1 MQRKHALMRRHEYSI
16 CYVYKLMHF
25 RCGPKIAGP
34 WSRAGNLGVLGG
46 CLAFGLGCF
55 SVEPA
60 SAGAT
65 DDAPFSPPGVVR
77 APPVQGKGASMGAV
91 AGRNQAS
98 GESGGRGAAAAAAEP
113 AAGRERIDVV
123 GHLNRERARIFPG
136 LGAVDYTIDQR
147 QIAATPQGQNAAFNQ
162 ILLRVPGVVLD
173 SYGEVHVRGEHGG
186 LAYRVNGVLLPEG
199 LNGFGQELDTRIIQ
213 SVDLLTGTLPAQFGF
228 RTAGVVDVNTKTGES
243 LKHNQVSLYGG
254 SYDSVVPSVQLGGR
268 HGKLDYFT
276 TLSFTRNNIG
286 IENPSDTFRPVH
298 DLTMQEKAF
307 SYLSCHVDD
316 VSRVTLLTST
326 SYARFQI
333 PNSFKTFDMR
343 SPDYTT
349 LYDVAGV
356 DPHDPAMNWAGLDD
370 SQTEQN
376 DYAVLSYQRSTD
388 RMNVQVSPYF
398 RYGRID
404 YAPDRDRDLIY
415 QGVSEHEV
423 NDFTT
428 GGVQFDLS
436 YAIAPQHTMRVGA
449 LGQYTSERLD
459 TDTLAFPA
467 DANGRQ
473 ISDVPVRLIDNT
485 ENWAVEAGVYL
496 QDEYRIARDLTF
508 NYGLRYDR
516 FASSFG
522 REGQLSP
529 RANMVWKP
537 GRIATLHIGYARYF
551 APPSPQYV
559 YPSTLARFAGTTN
572 AAANMIDD
580 ATRVERSHYVDGGI
594 LLRITPDFQIS
605 LDAYAKW
612 AHDLTDLGQ
621 FGRAVILA
629 PFSYR
634 RGRVHGAEFGSSW
647 RHGPWSVFGNF
658 SYVKTAARDINSAQY
673 QFDAAELAYI
683 RTHAIQLDHQ
693 GEFTA
698 TAGASWST
706 KRDMAYVDFVY
717 GYGLRSGFAN
727 LEKQPEYDVFNIGY
741 QHSFTRVRFGH
752 DVTIRAD
759 IVNLLDERYQLRN
772 GSGVGIYQA
781 QYGQRRGAYFSVVSE
796 F

>member
-1 MQRKHALMRRHEYSI
+1 MTVSLT
-16 CYVYKLMHF
+16 
-25 RCGPKIAGP
+25 
-34 WSRAGNLGVLGG
+34 VLGTA
-46 CLAFGLGCF
+46 LADPALPETEPQTVRKAASSEKPPAPEQI
-55 SVEPA
+55 SV
-60 SAGAT
+60 T
-65 DDAPFSPPGVVR
+65 
-77 APPVQGKGASMGAV
+77 
-91 AGRNQAS
+91 
-98 GESGGRGAAAAAAEP
+98 
-113 AAGRERIDVV
+113 

-136 LGAVDYTIDQR
+136 LGAVDYTIDQH
-147 QIAATPQGQNAAFNQ
+147 QITTTPGGQNAAFNQ

-186 LAYRVNGVLLPEG
+186 LTYRVNGVLLPEG

-228 RTAGVVDVNTKTGES
+228 RTAGVVDVTTKTGDS

-254 SYDSVVPSVQLGGR
+254 SYNTFVPSVQLGGQ

-286 IENPSDTFRPVH
+286 IENPSNTFRAIH
-298 DLTMQEKAF
+298 DVTEQEKAF
-307 SYLSCHVDD
+307 SYLSWHLDEA
-316 VSRVTLLTST
+316 SRLTLLTSA
-326 SYARFQI
+326 SYADFEI
-333 PNSFKTFDMR
+333 PNSFKTFDKN

-356 DPHDPAMNWAGLDD
+356 NPHDPAMNWASLND

-376 DYAVLSYQRSTD
+376 YYAVLSYQRTTD
-388 RMNVQVSPYF
+388 RLNLQVSPYF

-404 YAPDRDRDLIY
+404 YTPDRDRDLIY

-428 GGVQFDLS
+428 GGLQADLS
-436 YAIAPQHTMRVGA
+436 YDIARHHTLRAGL

-459 TDTLAFPA
+459 TDTLAFPV
-467 DANGRQ
+467 DNLSNQTANT
-473 ISDVPVRLIDNT
+473 PVRLIDNT
-485 ENWAVEAGVYL
+485 GNWSVEAGAYI
-496 QDEYRIARDLTF
+496 QDEYRITRNLTF
-508 NYGLRYDR
+508 NYGIRYDR
-516 FASSFG
+516 FASAFDN
-522 REGQLSP
+522 EGQLSP

-537 GRIATLHIGYARYF
+537 TRSTALHLGYSRYF

-559 YPSTLARFAGTTN
+559 YPSTLTRFAGTTN
-572 AAANMIDD
+572 AAANTIDS
-580 ATRVERSHYVDGGI
+580 ATKVEKSHYVDGGI
-594 LLRITPDFQIS
+594 LQRIRPEFQIT

-634 RGRVHGAEFGSSW
+634 RGRVYGAEFGSSW
-647 RHGPWSVFGNF
+647 RHGPWSLFGNF
-658 SYVKTAARDINSAQY
+658 SYVKTSARDINSAQY
-673 QFDAAELAYI
+673 QFDPAELAYI
-683 RTHAIQLDHQ
+683 RNHAIQLDHQ

-698 TAGASWST
+698 TAGASWTT
-706 KRDMAYVDFVY
+706 KHDMAYADFVY

-727 LEKQPEYDVFNIGY
+727 LEKEPQYDVFNIGY
-741 QHSFTRVRFGH
+741 QHSFMKVPFGH
-752 DVTIRAD
+752 DIKVRAD
-759 IVNLLDERYQLRN
+759 VVNLFDKRYQLRD

-781 QYGQRRGAYFSVVSE
+781 QYGQRRGTFFAVVSE

>member
-1 MQRKHALMRRHEYSI
+1 MHTTRYSI
-16 CYVYKLMHF
+16 SYIIISLL
-25 RCGPKIAGP
+25 
-34 WSRAGNLGVLGG
+34 SRNKRSCAWMSVSLTVLGTA
-46 CLAFGLGCF
+46 LADPTLPETEPQTVRKAASSEKPPAPEQI
-55 SVEPA
+55 SV
-60 SAGAT
+60 T
-65 DDAPFSPPGVVR
+65 
-77 APPVQGKGASMGAV
+77 
-91 AGRNQAS
+91 
-98 GESGGRGAAAAAAEP
+98 
-113 AAGRERIDVV
+113 

-136 LGAVDYTIDQR
+136 LGAVDYTIDQH
-147 QIAATPQGQNAAFNQ
+147 QITTTPGGQNAAFNQ

-186 LAYRVNGVLLPEG
+186 LTYRVNGVLLPEG

-228 RTAGVVDVNTKTGES
+228 RTAGVVDVTTKTGDS

-254 SYDSVVPSVQLGGR
+254 SYNTFVPSVQLGGQ

-286 IENPSDTFRPVH
+286 IENPSNTFRAIH
-298 DLTMQEKAF
+298 DVTEQEKAF
-307 SYLSCHVDD
+307 SYLSWHLDEA
-316 VSRVTLLTST
+316 SRITLLTSA
-326 SYARFQI
+326 SYADFEI
-333 PNSFKTFDMR
+333 PNSFKTFDTN

-356 DPHDPAMNWAGLDD
+356 NPHDPAMNWASLND

-376 DYAVLSYQRSTD
+376 YYAVLSYQRTTD
-388 RMNVQVSPYF
+388 RLNLQVSPYF

-404 YAPDRDRDLIY
+404 YTPDRDRDLIY

-428 GGVQFDLS
+428 GGLQADLS
-436 YAIAPQHTMRVGA
+436 YDIARHHTLRAGL

-459 TDTLAFPA
+459 TDTLAFPV
-467 DANGRQ
+467 DDRGNQSANT
-473 ISDVPVRLIDNT
+473 PVRLIDNT
-485 ENWAVEAGVYL
+485 WNWSVEAGAYI
-496 QDEYRIARDLTF
+496 QDEYRITRNLTF
-508 NYGLRYDR
+508 NYGIRYDR
-516 FASSFG
+516 FASSFDN
-522 REGQLSP
+522 EGQLSP

-537 GRIATLHIGYARYF
+537 TRSTTLHLGYSRYF

-559 YPSTLARFAGTTN
+559 YPSTLTRFAGTTN
-572 AAANMIDD
+572 AAANTIDS
-580 ATRVERSHYVDGGI
+580 ATKVEKSHYVDGGI
-594 LLRITPDFQIS
+594 LQRITPEFQIT

-634 RGRVHGAEFGSSW
+634 RGRVYGAEFGSSW
-647 RHGPWSVFGNF
+647 RHGPWSLFGNF
-658 SYVKTAARDINSAQY
+658 SYVKTSARDINSAQY
-673 QFDAAELAYI
+673 QFDPAELAYI
-683 RTHAIQLDHQ
+683 RNHAIQLDHQ

-698 TAGASWST
+698 TAGASWTT
-706 KRDMAYVDFVY
+706 KHDVAYADFVY

-727 LEKQPEYDVFNIGY
+727 LEKEPQYDVFNIGY
-741 QHSFTRVRFGH
+741 QHSFTKVPFGQ
-752 DVTIRAD
+752 DIKVRAD
-759 IVNLLDERYQLRN
+759 VVNLFDKRYQLRD

-781 QYGQRRGAYFSVVSE
+781 QYGQRRGTFFAVVSE

>member
-1 MQRKHALMRRHEYSI
+1 MHTNRYSI
-16 CYVYKLMHF
+16 SYIIIGLL
-25 RCGPKIAGP
+25 
-34 WSRAGNLGVLGG
+34 SRNKRSCAWMTVSLTVLGTA
-46 CLAFGLGCF
+46 LADPALPETEPQTVRKAASSEKPPAPEQI
-55 SVEPA
+55 SV
-60 SAGAT
+60 T
-65 DDAPFSPPGVVR
+65 
-77 APPVQGKGASMGAV
+77 
-91 AGRNQAS
+91 
-98 GESGGRGAAAAAAEP
+98 
-113 AAGRERIDVV
+113 
-123 GHLNRERARIFPG
+123 GHLNRERARIFPD
-136 LGAVDYTIDQR
+136 LGAVDYTIDQH
-147 QIAATPQGQNAAFNQ
+147 QITTTPGGQNAAFNQ

-186 LAYRVNGVLLPEG
+186 LTYRINGVLLPEG

-228 RTAGVVDVNTKTGES
+228 RTAGVVDVTTKTGDS

-254 SYDSVVPSVQLGGR
+254 SYNTFVPSVQLGGQ

-286 IENPSDTFRPVH
+286 IENPSNTFRAIH
-298 DLTMQEKAF
+298 DVTEQEKAF
-307 SYLSCHVDD
+307 SYLSWHLDET
-316 VSRVTLLTST
+316 SRLTLLTSA
-326 SYARFQI
+326 SYADFEI
-333 PNSFKTFDMR
+333 PNSFKTFDTN

-356 DPHDPAMNWAGLDD
+356 NPHDPAMNWASLND

-376 DYAVLSYQRSTD
+376 YYAVLSYQRTTD
-388 RMNVQVSPYF
+388 RLNLQVSPYF

-404 YAPDRDRDLIY
+404 YTPDRDRDLIY

-428 GGVQFDLS
+428 GGLQADLS
-436 YAIAPQHTMRVGA
+436 YDIARHHTLRAGL

-459 TDTLAFPA
+459 TDTLAFPV
-467 DANGRQ
+467 DDMGNQTANT
-473 ISDVPVRLIDNT
+473 PVRLIDNT
-485 ENWAVEAGVYL
+485 GNWSVEAGAYI
-496 QDEYRIARDLTF
+496 QDEYKITRNLTF
-508 NYGLRYDR
+508 NYGIRYDR
-516 FASSFG
+516 FASSFDH
-522 REGQLSP
+522 EGQLSP

-537 GRIATLHIGYARYF
+537 TRSTTLHLGYSRYF

-559 YPSTLARFAGTTN
+559 YPSTLAHFAETTN
-572 AAANMIDD
+572 AAANTIDS
-580 ATRVERSHYVDGGI
+580 ATKVEKSHYVDGGI
-594 LLRITPDFQIS
+594 LQRITPDFQIT

-634 RGRVHGAEFGSSW
+634 RGRVYGAEFGSSW
-647 RHGPWSVFGNF
+647 RHGPWSLFGNF
-658 SYVKTAARDINSAQY
+658 SYVKTSARDINSAQY
-673 QFDAAELAYI
+673 QFDPAELAYI
-683 RTHAIQLDHQ
+683 RNHAIQLDHQ

-698 TAGASWST
+698 TAGASWTT
-706 KRDMAYVDFVY
+706 KHDMAYADFVY

-727 LEKQPEYDVFNIGY
+727 LEKEPQYDVFNIGY
-741 QHSFTRVRFGH
+741 QHTFTKVPFGH
-752 DVTIRAD
+752 DIKVRAD
-759 IVNLLDERYQLRN
+759 VVNLFDKRYQLRD

-781 QYGQRRGAYFSVVSE
+781 QYGQRRGTFFAVVSE

>member
-1 MQRKHALMRRHEYSI
+1 MTVSLS
-16 CYVYKLMHF
+16 
-25 RCGPKIAGP
+25 
-34 WSRAGNLGVLGG
+34 VLGTA
-46 CLAFGLGCF
+46 LADPALPET
-55 SVEPA
+55 EPQTARKAA
-60 SAGAT
+60 SSEKPP
-65 DDAPFSPPGVVR
+65 APEQIS
-77 APPVQGKGASMGAV
+77 
-91 AGRNQAS
+91 
-98 GESGGRGAAAAAAEP
+98 
-113 AAGRERIDVV
+113 IT

-136 LGAVDYTIDQR
+136 LGAVDYTIDQH
-147 QIAATPQGQNAAFNQ
+147 QITTTPGGQNAAFNQ

-186 LAYRVNGVLLPEG
+186 LTYRVNGVLLPEG

-228 RTAGVVDVNTKTGES
+228 RTAGVVDVTTKTGDS

-254 SYDSVVPSVQLGGR
+254 SYNTFVPSVQLGGQ

-286 IENPSDTFRPVH
+286 IENPSDTFRAIH
-298 DLTMQEKAF
+298 DVTEQEKAF
-307 SYLSCHVDD
+307 SYLSWHLDEA
-316 VSRVTLLTST
+316 SRLTLLTSA
-326 SYARFQI
+326 SYADFEI
-333 PNSFKTFDMR
+333 PNSFKTFDTN

-356 DPHDPAMNWAGLDD
+356 NPQDPAMNWASLND

-376 DYAVLSYQRSTD
+376 YYAVLSYQRTTD
-388 RMNVQVSPYF
+388 RLNLQVSPYF

-404 YAPDRDRDLIY
+404 YTPDRDRDLIY

-428 GGVQFDLS
+428 GGLQADLS
-436 YAIAPQHTMRVGA
+436 YDIARHHTLRAGL

-459 TDTLAFPA
+459 TDTLAFPVDGA
-467 DANGRQ
+467 GNQTANT
-473 ISDVPVRLIDNT
+473 PVRLIDNT
-485 ENWAVEAGVYL
+485 GNWSVEAGAYI
-496 QDEYRIARDLTF
+496 QDEYRITRSLTF
-508 NYGLRYDR
+508 NYGIRYDR
-516 FASSFG
+516 FASSFDN
-522 REGQLSP
+522 EGQLSP

-537 GRIATLHIGYARYF
+537 TRSTTLHLGYSRYF

-572 AAANMIDD
+572 AAANTIDS
-580 ATRVERSHYVDGGI
+580 ATKVEKSHYVDGGI
-594 LLRITPDFQIS
+594 LQRITPDFQIT

-634 RGRVHGAEFGSSW
+634 HGRVYGAEFGSSW
-647 RHGPWSVFGNF
+647 RHGPWSLFGNF
-658 SYVKTAARDINSAQY
+658 SYVKTSARDINSAQY
-673 QFDAAELAYI
+673 QFDPAELAYI
-683 RTHAIQLDHQ
+683 RNHAIQLDHQ

-698 TAGASWST
+698 TAGASWTT
-706 KRDMAYVDFVY
+706 KHDMAYADFVY

-727 LEKQPEYDVFNIGY
+727 LEKEPQYDVFNIGY
-741 QHSFTRVRFGH
+741 QHSFTKVPFGH
-752 DVTIRAD
+752 DIKVRAD
-759 IVNLLDERYQLRN
+759 VVNLFDKRYQLRD

-781 QYGQRRGAYFSVVSE
+781 QYGQRRGTFFAVVSE

>member
-1 MQRKHALMRRHEYSI
+1 MHTTRYSI
-16 CYVYKLMHF
+16 SYIIISLL
-25 RCGPKIAGP
+25 
-34 WSRAGNLGVLGG
+34 SRNTRFCAWMSVSLTVLGTA
-46 CLAFGLGCF
+46 LADPALPETEPQTVRKAASSEKPPAPEQI
-55 SVEPA
+55 SV
-60 SAGAT
+60 T
-65 DDAPFSPPGVVR
+65 
-77 APPVQGKGASMGAV
+77 
-91 AGRNQAS
+91 
-98 GESGGRGAAAAAAEP
+98 
-113 AAGRERIDVV
+113 

-136 LGAVDYTIDQR
+136 LGAVDYTIDQH
-147 QIAATPQGQNAAFNQ
+147 QITTTPGGQNAAFNQ

-186 LAYRVNGVLLPEG
+186 LTYRVNGVLLPEG

-228 RTAGVVDVNTKTGES
+228 RTAGVVDVTTKTGDS

-254 SYDSVVPSVQLGGR
+254 SYNTFVPSVQLGGQR
-268 HGKLDYFT
+268 GKLDYFT

-286 IENPSDTFRPVH
+286 IENPSDTFRAIH
-298 DLTMQEKAF
+298 DVTEQEKAF
-307 SYLSCHVDD
+307 SYLSWHLDEA
-316 VSRVTLLTST
+316 SRLTLLTSA
-326 SYARFQI
+326 SYADFEI
-333 PNSFKTFDMR
+333 PNSFKTFDTN

-356 DPHDPAMNWAGLDD
+356 NPHDPAMNWASLND

-376 DYAVLSYQRSTD
+376 YYAVLSYQRTTD
-388 RMNVQVSPYF
+388 RLNLQVSPYF

-404 YAPDRDRDLIY
+404 YTPDRDRDLIY

-428 GGVQFDLS
+428 GGMQADLS
-436 YAIAPQHTMRVGA
+436 YEIARHHTLRAGL

-459 TDTLAFPA
+459 TDTLAFPVDEA
-467 DANGRQ
+467 GNQSANT
-473 ISDVPVRLIDNT
+473 PVRLMDNT
-485 ENWAVEAGVYL
+485 GNWSVEAGAYI
-496 QDEYRIARDLTF
+496 QDEYRITRSLTF
-508 NYGLRYDR
+508 NYGIRYDR
-516 FASSFG
+516 FASSFDN
-522 REGQLSP
+522 EGQLSP

-537 GRIATLHIGYARYF
+537 TRSTTLHLGYSRYF

-559 YPSTLARFAGTTN
+559 YPSTLARFVGTTN
-572 AAANMIDD
+572 AAANTIDS
-580 ATRVERSHYVDGGI
+580 ATKVEKSHYVDGGI
-594 LLRITPDFQIS
+594 LQRITPDFQIT

-634 RGRVHGAEFGSSW
+634 RGRVYGAEFGSSW
-647 RHGPWSVFGNF
+647 RHGPWSLFGNF
-658 SYVKTAARDINSAQY
+658 SYVKTSARDINSAQY
-673 QFDAAELAYI
+673 QFDPAVLAYI
-683 RTHAIQLDHQ
+683 RNHAIQLDHQ

-698 TAGASWST
+698 TAGASWTT
-706 KRDMAYVDFVY
+706 KHDMAYADFVY

-727 LEKQPEYDVFNIGY
+727 LEKEPQYDVFNIGY
-741 QHSFTRVRFGH
+741 QHTFTKAPFGH
-752 DVTIRAD
+752 DIKVRAD
-759 IVNLLDERYQLRN
+759 VVNLFDKRYQLRD

-781 QYGQRRGAYFSVVSE
+781 QYGQRRGTFFAVVSE

>member
-1 MQRKHALMRRHEYSI
+1 MSVSLT
-16 CYVYKLMHF
+16 
-25 RCGPKIAGP
+25 
-34 WSRAGNLGVLGG
+34 VLGTA
-46 CLAFGLGCF
+46 LADPALPETEPQTVRKAASSEKPPAPEQI
-55 SVEPA
+55 SV
-60 SAGAT
+60 T
-65 DDAPFSPPGVVR
+65 
-77 APPVQGKGASMGAV
+77 
-91 AGRNQAS
+91 
-98 GESGGRGAAAAAAEP
+98 
-113 AAGRERIDVV
+113 

-136 LGAVDYTIDQR
+136 LGAVDYTIDQH
-147 QIAATPQGQNAAFNQ
+147 QITTTPGGQNAAFNQ

-186 LAYRVNGVLLPEG
+186 LTYRVNGVLLPEG

-228 RTAGVVDVNTKTGES
+228 RTAGVVDVTTKTGDS

-254 SYDSVVPSVQLGGR
+254 SYNTFVPSVQLGGQ

-286 IENPSDTFRPVH
+286 IENPSNTFRAIH
-298 DLTMQEKAF
+298 DVTEQEKAF
-307 SYLSCHVDD
+307 SYLSWHLDEA
-316 VSRVTLLTST
+316 SRITLLTSA
-326 SYARFQI
+326 SYADFEI
-333 PNSFKTFDMR
+333 PNSFKTFDTN

-356 DPHDPAMNWAGLDD
+356 NPHDPAMNWASLND

-376 DYAVLSYQRSTD
+376 YYAVLSYQRTTD
-388 RMNVQVSPYF
+388 RLNLQVSPYF

-404 YAPDRDRDLIY
+404 YTPDRDRDLIY

-428 GGVQFDLS
+428 GGLQADLS
-436 YAIAPQHTMRVGA
+436 YDIARHHTLRAGL

-459 TDTLAFPA
+459 TDTLAFPV
-467 DANGRQ
+467 DDRGNQSANT
-473 ISDVPVRLIDNT
+473 PVRLIDNT
-485 ENWAVEAGVYL
+485 GNWSVEAGAYI
-496 QDEYRIARDLTF
+496 QDEYRITRNLTF
-508 NYGLRYDR
+508 NYGIRYDR
-516 FASSFG
+516 FASSFDN
-522 REGQLSP
+522 EGQLSP

-537 GRIATLHIGYARYF
+537 TRSTTLHLGYSRYF

-559 YPSTLARFAGTTN
+559 YPSTLTRFAGTTN
-572 AAANMIDD
+572 AAANTIDS
-580 ATRVERSHYVDGGI
+580 ATKVEKSHYVDGGI
-594 LLRITPDFQIS
+594 LQRITPEFQVT

-634 RGRVHGAEFGSSW
+634 RGRVYGAEFGSSW
-647 RHGPWSVFGNF
+647 RHGPWSLFGNF
-658 SYVKTAARDINSAQY
+658 SYVKTSARDINSAQY
-673 QFDAAELAYI
+673 QFDPAELAYI
-683 RTHAIQLDHQ
+683 RNHAIQLDHQ

-698 TAGASWST
+698 TAGASWTT
-706 KRDMAYVDFVY
+706 KHDVAYADFVY

-727 LEKQPEYDVFNIGY
+727 LEKEPQYDVFNIGY
-741 QHSFTRVRFGH
+741 QHSFTKVPFGQDIKVRG
-752 DVTIRAD
+752 DV
-759 IVNLLDERYQLRN
+759 VNLFDKRYQLRD

-781 QYGQRRGAYFSVVSE
+781 QYGQRRGTFFAVVSE

>member
-1 MQRKHALMRRHEYSI
+1 MHTTRYSI
-16 CYVYKLMHF
+16 SYIIISLL
-25 RCGPKIAGP
+25 
-34 WSRAGNLGVLGG
+34 SRNKRSCAWMTVSLTVLGTA
-46 CLAFGLGCF
+46 LADPALPETEPQTVRKAASSEKPPAPEQI
-55 SVEPA
+55 SV
-60 SAGAT
+60 T
-65 DDAPFSPPGVVR
+65 
-77 APPVQGKGASMGAV
+77 
-91 AGRNQAS
+91 
-98 GESGGRGAAAAAAEP
+98 
-113 AAGRERIDVV
+113 

-136 LGAVDYTIDQR
+136 LGAVDYTIDQH
-147 QIAATPQGQNAAFNQ
+147 QITTTPGGQNAAFNQ

-186 LAYRVNGVLLPEG
+186 LTYRVNGVLLPEG

-228 RTAGVVDVNTKTGES
+228 RTAGVVDVTTKTGDS

-254 SYDSVVPSVQLGGR
+254 SYNTFVPSVQLGGQ

-286 IENPSDTFRPVH
+286 IENPSNTFRAIH
-298 DLTMQEKAF
+298 DVTEQEKAF
-307 SYLSCHVDD
+307 SYLSWHLDEA
-316 VSRVTLLTST
+316 SRLTLLTSA
-326 SYARFQI
+326 SYADFEI
-333 PNSFKTFDMR
+333 PNSFKTFDKN

-356 DPHDPAMNWAGLDD
+356 NPHDPAMNWASLND

-376 DYAVLSYQRSTD
+376 YYAVLSYQRTTD
-388 RMNVQVSPYF
+388 RLNLQVSPYF

-404 YAPDRDRDLIY
+404 YTPDRDRDLIY

-428 GGVQFDLS
+428 GGLQADLS
-436 YAIAPQHTMRVGA
+436 YDIARHHTLRAGL

-459 TDTLAFPA
+459 TDTLAFPV
-467 DANGRQ
+467 DNLSNQTANT
-473 ISDVPVRLIDNT
+473 PVRLIDNT
-485 ENWAVEAGVYL
+485 GNWSVEAGAYI
-496 QDEYRIARDLTF
+496 QDEYRITRNLTF
-508 NYGLRYDR
+508 NYGIRYDR
-516 FASSFG
+516 FASAFDN
-522 REGQLSP
+522 EGQLSP

-537 GRIATLHIGYARYF
+537 TRSTALHLGYSRYF

-559 YPSTLARFAGTTN
+559 YPSTLTRFAGTTN
-572 AAANMIDD
+572 AAANTIDS
-580 ATRVERSHYVDGGI
+580 ATKVEKSHYVDGGI
-594 LLRITPDFQIS
+594 LQRIRPEFQIT

-634 RGRVHGAEFGSSW
+634 RGRVYGAEFGSSW
-647 RHGPWSVFGNF
+647 RHGPWSLFGNF
-658 SYVKTAARDINSAQY
+658 SYVKTSARDINSAQY
-673 QFDAAELAYI
+673 QFDPAELAYI
-683 RTHAIQLDHQ
+683 RNHAIQLDHQ

-698 TAGASWST
+698 TAGASWTT
-706 KRDMAYVDFVY
+706 KHDMAYADFVY

-727 LEKQPEYDVFNIGY
+727 LEKEPQYDVFNIGY
-741 QHSFTRVRFGH
+741 QHSFMKVPFGH
-752 DVTIRAD
+752 DIKVRAD
-759 IVNLLDERYQLRN
+759 VVNLFDKRYQLRD

-781 QYGQRRGAYFSVVSE
+781 QYGQRRGTFFAVVSE

>member
-1 MQRKHALMRRHEYSI
+1 MHTNRYSI
-16 CYVYKLMHF
+16 SYIIIGLL
-25 RCGPKIAGP
+25 
-34 WSRAGNLGVLGG
+34 SRNKRSCAWMTVSLTVLGTA
-46 CLAFGLGCF
+46 LADPALPETEPQTVRKAASSEKPPAPEQI
-55 SVEPA
+55 SV
-60 SAGAT
+60 T
-65 DDAPFSPPGVVR
+65 
-77 APPVQGKGASMGAV
+77 
-91 AGRNQAS
+91 
-98 GESGGRGAAAAAAEP
+98 
-113 AAGRERIDVV
+113 

-136 LGAVDYTIDQR
+136 LGAVDYTIDQH
-147 QIAATPQGQNAAFNQ
+147 QITTTPGGQNAAFNQ

-186 LAYRVNGVLLPEG
+186 LTYRINGVLLPEG

-228 RTAGVVDVNTKTGES
+228 RTAGVVDVTTKTGDS

-254 SYDSVVPSVQLGGR
+254 SYNTFVPSVQLGGQ

-286 IENPSDTFRPVH
+286 IENPSNTFRAIH
-298 DLTMQEKAF
+298 DVTEQEKAF
-307 SYLSCHVDD
+307 SYLSWHLDET
-316 VSRVTLLTST
+316 SRLTLLTSA
-326 SYARFQI
+326 SYADFEI
-333 PNSFKTFDMR
+333 PNSFKTFDTN

-356 DPHDPAMNWAGLDD
+356 NPHDPAMNWASLND

-376 DYAVLSYQRSTD
+376 YYAVLFYQRTTD
-388 RMNVQVSPYF
+388 RLNLQVSPYF

-404 YAPDRDRDLIY
+404 YTPDRDRDLIY

-428 GGVQFDLS
+428 GGLQADLS
-436 YAIAPQHTMRVGA
+436 YDIARHHTLRAGL

-459 TDTLAFPA
+459 TDTFAFPV
-467 DANGRQ
+467 DDMGNQTANT
-473 ISDVPVRLIDNT
+473 PVRLIDNT
-485 ENWAVEAGVYL
+485 GNWSVEAGAYI
-496 QDEYRIARDLTF
+496 QDEYKITRNLTF
-508 NYGLRYDR
+508 NYGIRYDR
-516 FASSFG
+516 FASSFDH
-522 REGQLSP
+522 EGQLSP

-537 GRIATLHIGYARYF
+537 TRSTTLHLGYSRYF

-559 YPSTLARFAGTTN
+559 YPSTLAHFAETTN
-572 AAANMIDD
+572 AAANTIDS
-580 ATRVERSHYVDGGI
+580 ATKVEKSHYVDGGI
-594 LLRITPDFQIS
+594 LQRITPDFQIT

-634 RGRVHGAEFGSSW
+634 RGRVYGAEFGSSW
-647 RHGPWSVFGNF
+647 RHGPWSLFGNF
-658 SYVKTAARDINSAQY
+658 SYVKTSARDINSAQY
-673 QFDAAELAYI
+673 QFDPAELAYI
-683 RTHAIQLDHQ
+683 RNHAIQLDHQ

-698 TAGASWST
+698 TAGASWTT
-706 KRDMAYVDFVY
+706 KHDMAYADFVY

-727 LEKQPEYDVFNIGY
+727 LEKEPQYDVFNIGY
-741 QHSFTRVRFGH
+741 QHTFTKVPFGH
-752 DVTIRAD
+752 DIKVRAD
-759 IVNLLDERYQLRN
+759 VVNLFDKRYQLRD

-781 QYGQRRGAYFSVVSE
+781 QYGQRRGTFFAVVSE

>member
-1 MQRKHALMRRHEYSI
+1 MS
-16 CYVYKLMHF
+16 V
-25 RCGPKIAGP
+25 
-34 WSRAGNLGVLGG
+34 
-46 CLAFGLGCF
+46 GLGCF
-55 SVEPA
+55 SVDRARADGTAQSPSAVTNKPVPA
-60 SAGAT
+60 LAKRDSARRSARKDAKAGTAGA
-65 DDAPFSPPGVVR
+65 R
-77 APPVQGKGASMGAV
+77 V
-91 AGRNQAS
+91 AQAD
-98 GESGGRGAAAAAAEP
+98 AAATSSEHINVI
-113 AAGRERIDVV
+113 GR
-123 GHLNRERARIFPG
+123 LNQERARIFPG
-136 LGAVDYTIDQR
+136 LGSVDYHIDQH
-147 QIAATPQGQNAAFNQ
+147 QIGVTPGGQNAAFNQ

-186 LAYRVNGVLLPEG
+186 LTYRVNGVLLPEG

-228 RTAGVVDVNTKTGES
+228 RTAGVVDVTTKTGDS

-254 SYDSVVPSVQLGGR
+254 SYNTFVPSVQLGGQ

-286 IENPSDTFRPVH
+286 IENPSNTFRAIH
-298 DLTMQEKAF
+298 DVTEQEKAF
-307 SYLSCHVDD
+307 SYLSYHIDD
-316 VSRVTLLTST
+316 VSRVTLLTSA
-326 SYARFQI
+326 SYADFEI
-333 PNSFKTFDMR
+333 PNSFKTFDVN

-349 LYDVAGV
+349 IYDVAGV
-356 DPHDPAMNWAGLDD
+356 NPHDPSMNWAKLDD

-376 DYAVLSYQRSTD
+376 YYAVLSYQRTTGKL
-388 RMNVQVSPYF
+388 NFQASPYF

-404 YAPDRDRDLIY
+404 YTPDRNRDLIY

-428 GGVQFDLS
+428 GGMQFDLS
-436 YAIAPQHTMRVGA
+436 YEVAPHHTLRAGL

-459 TDTLAFPA
+459 TNTLAFPV
-467 DANGRQ
+467 DAVGNQ
-473 ISDVPVRLIDNT
+473 SSNVPVRLIDNT
-485 ENWAVEAGVYL
+485 GNWSVEAGAYL
-496 QDEYRIARDLTF
+496 QDEYKIARNLTF
-508 NYGLRYDR
+508 NYGIRYDR

-522 REGQLSP
+522 NEGQLSP

-537 GRIATLHIGYARYF
+537 SPTTTLHIGYSRYF

-572 AAANMIDD
+572 AAANMIDE
-580 ATRVERSHYVDGGI
+580 ATKVEKSNYVDGGI
-594 LLRITPDFQIS
+594 LQRITPEFQIT

-629 PFSYR
+629 PFSYK
-634 RGRVHGAEFGSSW
+634 RGKVYGAEFGSSW
-647 RHGPWSVFGNF
+647 KHGPWSLFGNF
-658 SYVKTAARDINSAQY
+658 SYVKTSARDINSAQY
-673 QFDAAELAYI
+673 QFASDELAYI
-683 RTHAIQLDHQ
+683 QTHAIQLDHQ

-698 TAGASWST
+698 TAGASWTT
-706 KRDMAYVDFVY
+706 KQDMAYVDLVY

-727 LEKQPEYDVFNIGY
+727 LEKEPEYDVFNIGY
-741 QHSFTRVRFGH
+741 QHTFTKVPLGH
-752 DVTIRAD
+752 DIKVRAD
-759 IVNLLDERYQLRN
+759 VVNLFDKRYQLRD

-781 QYGQRRGAYFSVVSE
+781 QYGQRRGTFFSVVSE

>member
-1 MQRKHALMRRHEYSI
+1 MHTTKYSMSYI
-16 CYVYKLMHF
+16 MISLL
-25 RCGPKIAGP
+25 
-34 WSRAGNLGVLGG
+34 SRNKRLCAWMSVSLTVLGTA
-46 CLAFGLGCF
+46 LADPALPETEPQTVRKAASSEKPPAPEQI
-55 SVEPA
+55 SV
-60 SAGAT
+60 T
-65 DDAPFSPPGVVR
+65 
-77 APPVQGKGASMGAV
+77 
-91 AGRNQAS
+91 
-98 GESGGRGAAAAAAEP
+98 
-113 AAGRERIDVV
+113 

-136 LGAVDYTIDQR
+136 LGAVDYTIDQH
-147 QIAATPQGQNAAFNQ
+147 QITTTPGGQNAAFNQ

-186 LAYRVNGVLLPEG
+186 LTYRVNGVLLPEG

-228 RTAGVVDVNTKTGES
+228 RTAGVVDVTTKTGDN

-254 SYDSVVPSVQLGGR
+254 SYNTFVPSVQIGGQR
-268 HGKLDYFT
+268 GKLDYFT

-286 IENPSDTFRPVH
+286 IENPSNTFRAIH
-298 DLTMQEKAF
+298 DVTEQEKAF
-307 SYLSCHVDD
+307 SYLSWHLDET
-316 VSRVTLLTST
+316 SRLTLLTSA
-326 SYARFQI
+326 SYADFEI
-333 PNSFKTFDMR
+333 PNSFKTFDTN

-356 DPHDPAMNWAGLDD
+356 NPHDPAMNWASLND

-376 DYAVLSYQRSTD
+376 YYAVLSYQRTTD
-388 RMNVQVSPYF
+388 RLNLQVSPYF

-404 YAPDRDRDLIY
+404 YTPDRDRDLIY

-428 GGVQFDLS
+428 GGLQADLS
-436 YAIAPQHTMRVGA
+436 YDIARHHTLRAGL

-459 TDTLAFPA
+459 TDTLAFPVDEA
-467 DANGRQ
+467 GNQTANT
-473 ISDVPVRLIDNT
+473 PVRLIDNT
-485 ENWAVEAGVYL
+485 GNWSVEAGAYI
-496 QDEYRIARDLTF
+496 QDEYRITRSLTF
-508 NYGLRYDR
+508 NYGIRYDR
-516 FASSFG
+516 FASSFDN
-522 REGQLSP
+522 EGQLSP

-537 GRIATLHIGYARYF
+537 TRSTTLHLGYSRYF

-559 YPSTLARFAGTTN
+559 YPSTLVRFAGTTN
-572 AAANMIDD
+572 AAANTIDS
-580 ATRVERSHYVDGGI
+580 ATKVEKSHYVDGGI
-594 LLRITPDFQIS
+594 LQRITPEFQIT

-634 RGRVHGAEFGSSW
+634 RGRVYGAEFGSSW
-647 RHGPWSVFGNF
+647 RHGPWSLFGNF
-658 SYVKTAARDINSAQY
+658 SYVKTSARDINSAQY
-673 QFDAAELAYI
+673 QFDPAELAYI
-683 RTHAIQLDHQ
+683 RNHAIQLDHQ

-698 TAGASWST
+698 TTGASWTT
-706 KRDMAYVDFVY
+706 KHDMAYADFVY

-727 LEKQPEYDVFNIGY
+727 LEKEPQYDVFNIGY
-741 QHSFTRVRFGH
+741 QHSFTKVPFGQ
-752 DVTIRAD
+752 DIKVRAD
-759 IVNLLDERYQLRN
+759 VVNLFDKRYQLRD

-781 QYGQRRGAYFSVVSE
+781 QYGQRRGTFFAVVSE